1 MYGAQI
7 WFDGGIEGKAR
18 PAITAMLKKLQPKA
32 VAFNGCVVQGGVEP
46 SPPCLSAPNFLRSSR
61 ACLGRSS
68 HYLTASPT
76 SMKQPQ
82 NKTAGWNR
90 NHQSSAGAA
99 QNRSTCITPNALR
112 WIGTEAGIAPDPNWS
127 SGTYIRK
134 NGSFLLKCLP
144 SIVLPTKQ
152 TLNLSRQAPVKL
164 RCDCS

>member
-46 SPPCLSAPNFLRSSR
+46 SPPCLLPISYARPV
-61 ACLGRSS
+61 GRSS

-76 SMKQPQ
+76 SMKPQ

-90 NHQSSAGAA
+90 NQLQVPRRTAA
-99 QNRSTCITPNALR
+99 RALPPMPCVGSALR
-112 WIGTEAGIAPDPNWS
+112 LASPR
-127 SGTYIRK
+127 IRTGPPVRIYEK
-134 NGSFLLKCLP
+134 SSFLLKCLP